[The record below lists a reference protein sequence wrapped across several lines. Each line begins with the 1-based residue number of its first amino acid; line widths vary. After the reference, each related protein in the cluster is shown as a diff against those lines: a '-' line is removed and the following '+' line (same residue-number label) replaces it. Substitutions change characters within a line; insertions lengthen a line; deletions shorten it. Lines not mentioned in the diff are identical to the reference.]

1 MEHSAPLSPPLST
14 AAEVYGLEELL
25 AAAGE
30 RLGEEIT
37 PRTVRLYATQGL
49 IDRPGRE
56 GRSAVYGRRHLL
68 QLLLIRSLARRGLS
82 LAAIAPLI
90 GLADNE
96 LEQQLNQ
103 LEGDGSPA
111 SSLLAAMAADIQAAA
126 PAAAGSPQSG
136 GSPAASE
143 ERNEALDYLRSLQTA
158 ASSEASPT
166 AIDTESLERS
176 ASLLPLLGSPL
187 SSRSPSRSSSRPP
200 SSPSSRSSRSPSRS
214 GGSREAASR
223 WHRFTL
229 APGVE
234 LQISESVSV
243 PPPGSRRMAWL
254 NRLVARLLEQL
265 EDSPP

>member
-1 MEHSAPLSPPLST
+1 MDHLSPFSPPLPTTS
-14 AAEVYGLEELL
+14 EVYGLEELL
-25 AAAGE
+25 AVAGE
-30 RLGEEIT
+30 HLGEEIT

-90 GLADNE
+90 GLADGE
-96 LEQQLNQ
+96 LEQQLKQ

-111 SSLLAAMAADIQAAA
+111 SSLLAAMAADIQVADPSAS
-126 PAAAGSPQSG
+126 GSPQG
-136 GSPAASE
+136 GDAVDSRE
-143 ERNEALDYLRSLQTA
+143 EGNEALDYLRSLQSI
-158 ASSEASPT
+158 SSPEGSSAVSD
-166 AIDTESLERS
+166 AESLERT

-187 SSRSPSRSSSRPP
+187 SGRSSSRSSS
-200 SSPSSRSSRSPSRS
+200 SPSFRSSRSPSRS

-234 LQISESVSV
+234 LQISDAVSV